1 MHAAFAPLQQETYC
15 FYLVPGFSAM
25 GFVAAMEPLRVAN
38 RLARR
43 PIFAWRLFSADGQ
56 PVEASCGMKI
66 AVDGPLD
73 EQASALMSALILCA
87 GFEPR
92 RGISRSLMAALRRTA
107 RRGVALGAL
116 DTGAYLLAEAG
127 LIGDQPVTLHW
138 EAVPAFREDYPDV
151 RVTEE
156 LFCLGDRLFTCA
168 GGTAAIDMMLERI
181 ARRQGPTLARAVSEQ
196 FIHSRIRPHEERQ
209 RSNLAVRIGSRDP
222 RLIAVIAQMEAEIEN
237 PLRLEDMAM
246 GAGITRRQL
255 ERLFMAQFGEGPA
268 AYYRNIRLDR
278 ARSFLADTSLP
289 LIEVAVATGFSSKSA
304 LARAYSQKFGRP
316 PGAERGRWKLAPN
329 RAARTPHAA

>member
-1 MHAAFAPLQQETYC
+1 MRRVRTT
-15 FYLVPGFSAM
+15 PGDQPVFD
-25 GFVAAMEPLRVAN
+25 GGVAAHGA
-38 RLARR
+38 AR
-43 PIFAWRLFSADGQ
+43 
-56 PVEASCGMKI
+56 
-66 AVDGPLD
+66 
-73 EQASALMSALILCA
+73 
-87 GFEPR
+87 
-92 RGISRSLMAALRRTA
+92 
-107 RRGVALGAL
+107 VALGAL

-151 RVTEE
+151 HVTEE

-255 ERLFMAQFGEGPA
+255 ERLFMAQFGEGLRPTIAISGWTARNRSWPIPA
-268 AYYRNIRLDR
+268 CR
-278 ARSFLADTSLP
+278 
-289 LIEVAVATGFSSKSA
+289 
-304 LARAYSQKFGRP
+304 
-316 PGAERGRWKLAPN
+316 
-329 RAARTPHAA
+329 

>member
-1 MHAAFAPLQQETYC
+1 
-15 FYLVPGFSAM
+15 
-25 GFVAAMEPLRVAN
+25 
-38 RLARR
+38 
-43 PIFAWRLFSADGQ
+43 
-56 PVEASCGMKI
+56 
-66 AVDGPLD
+66 
-73 EQASALMSALILCA
+73 LILCA

-92 RGISRSLMAALRRTA
+92 RGISRPLMAALRRMA

-127 LIGDQPVTLHW
+127 LIGDHPVTLHW

-181 ARRQGPTLARAVSEQ
+181 ARRQGPGLARAVSEQ

-209 RSNLAVRIGSRDP
+209 RANLAVRIGSRDP

-237 PLRLEDMAM
+237 PLRLEDMAA

-255 ERLFMAQFGEGPA
+255 ERLFLAQFGEGPA
-268 AYYRNIRLDR
+268 AYYRNIRLVR
-278 ARSFLADTSLP
+278 ARSLLAETSLP

-304 LARAYSQKFGRP
+304 LARAYAQKFGRP
-316 PGAERGRWKLAPN
+316 PGAERGRWKTPSP
-329 RAARTPHAA
+329 RGQRSQTAA